1 VCSSLFWKERESEIG
16 DFMRKIQTG
25 SSKIYIPEII
35 IGLTSERSKVKRAYN
50 KIKPGV
56 VAIQTSE
63 EELEGLKSVVEGQE
77 YEYFLSNY
85 EEVYARKLAL
95 FGEVKVPPPCYETAL
110 KICIEN
116 EIPISAIDMDDM
128 YFADVFIENISG
140 LDLVRHSL
148 RIKRLRRKKF
158 KAKTPEDFVR
168 EWDKEI
174 NKLKGFR
181 NLESKREE
189 HMARELLRLAKKHD
203 RILCIMEMQRAE
215 GVCQKVLG
223 EQKS

>member
-1 VCSSLFWKERESEIG
+1 MK
-16 DFMRKIQTG
+16 KIQTG

-35 IGLTSERSKVKRAYN
+35 IGLATESSKVKKAYN

-63 EELEGLKSVVEGQE
+63 EELKGLKNVVEGQE

-85 EEVYARKLAL
+85 EEIYARKLAT
-95 FGEVKVPPPCYETAL
+95 FGEVKVPPPCYEAAL
-110 KICIEN
+110 KLCIEN
-116 EIPISAIDMDDM
+116 ETPISAIDMDDM
-128 YFADVFIENISG
+128 YYADVFVENVTG
-140 LDLVRHSL
+140 WDLIRHSL

-158 KAKTPEDFVR
+158 KASTPEDFVR

-215 GVCQKVLG
+215 GVCEKVLG
-223 EQKS
+223 GQKS